1 MHDPIKITV
10 NCYEAMLEQFL
21 SVFLKPSCVF
31 CQRTASDT
39 ICQYCLQKLSSHQL
53 NNQER
58 LKLQQAE
65 SVFAWGKYDGQLKRA
80 IALMKYNNKPVIGN
94 VIGKLLAQAWLNH
107 DLAQQKVTVI
117 PIPLH
122 RQKLKERGFN
132 QAEIIA
138 RGFCQLT
145 GYKLNTEALVRTRNT
160 KAMFDLKTIAERANN
175 LQGAFS
181 IGHKLPRSSV
191 LIIDDIYTTGTT
203 AQESIRVLQ
212 NNQIKVISVAVAAV
226 AGQ

>member
-1 MHDPIKITV
+1 
-10 NCYEAMLEQFL
+10 MLEQFL

-31 CQRTASDT
+31 CQRTASDDI
-39 ICQYCLQKLSSHQL
+39 ICQYCLQKLFTHQL
-53 NNQER
+53 CNQER

-94 VIGKLLAQAWLNH
+94 FIGKLLAKAWLNH
-107 DLAQQKVTVI
+107 NLAQQKVTVI

-132 QAEIIA
+132 QAETIA

-175 LQGAFS
+175 LQGAFR

-203 AQESIRVLQ
+203 AQESIRVLH
-212 NNQIKVISVAVAAV
+212 NNQIKVIGVAVAAV
-226 AGQ
+226 AGQQKRG